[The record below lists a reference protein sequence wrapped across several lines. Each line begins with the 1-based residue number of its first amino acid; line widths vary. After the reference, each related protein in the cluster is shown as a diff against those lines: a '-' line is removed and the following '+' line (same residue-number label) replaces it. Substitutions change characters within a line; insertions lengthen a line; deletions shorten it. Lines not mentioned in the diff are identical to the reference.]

1 MHITW
6 RSEFENK
13 DYRLFSFSGVEQVR
27 RPINPHRRTQP
38 SKTYIKM
45 EATLLELARTCP
57 DVTISVKA
65 SDLIEAGRTI
75 KEELLQELN
84 ALQPEDR
91 VPENEQLLSR
101 EETMEKF
108 KISSAT
114 IWRWKKC
121 GYLVPVKVGSMD
133 RYRLSDVNA
142 ILIKKGGVL

>member
-1 MHITW
+1 M
-6 RSEFENK
+6 
-13 DYRLFSFSGVEQVR
+13 
-27 RPINPHRRTQP
+27 
-38 SKTYIKM
+38 
-45 EATLLELARTCP
+45 ELARTCP

-75 KEELLQELN
+75 KDELLQELN
-84 ALQPEDR
+84 AFQPEEK

-142 ILIKKGGVL
+142 ILIKKGGAL

>member
-1 MHITW
+1 M
-6 RSEFENK
+6 
-13 DYRLFSFSGVEQVR
+13 
-27 RPINPHRRTQP
+27 
-38 SKTYIKM
+38 
-45 EATLLELARTCP
+45 ELAKTCP

-91 VPENEQLLSR
+91 VPESEQLLSR